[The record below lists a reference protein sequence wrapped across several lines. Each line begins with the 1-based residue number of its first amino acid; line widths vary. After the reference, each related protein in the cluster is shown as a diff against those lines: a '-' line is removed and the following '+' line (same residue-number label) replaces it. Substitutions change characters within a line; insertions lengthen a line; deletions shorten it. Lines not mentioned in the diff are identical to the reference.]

1 MAKTPGRKSSPA
13 ESASRHSPRTS
24 PRNSMNSDKQADTE
38 KSKHVGGKRPPE
50 PLKDYAVGQVIHVP
64 SLRRYLEDHP
74 GVVDVKDDE
83 EETKIGPAI
92 IAAICNDCMLVLP
105 ILHKRQP
112 KGPIAFDVV
121 DLNVTPEPGR
131 GGMEAALAG
140 EVLAVRGHWRP
151 EPTAYVRINFVVTVD
166 FDEENWGTLGVSVLD
181 ELIDVSTAWL
191 GRRTSFVMGK
201 MIHMSPSLQNDAL
214 LEHAQ
219 DPSHITRSVDW
230 HKGYAAAKNDSARD
244 GEDDNE
250 SEDND
255 HEVSFLCPLRK
266 HLLQLCARDI
276 RHCSALTTTQRS
288 KGKRSAAKSTKHPA
302 EANERPAAK
311 GTKRPAP
318 DSNDPTATKKRVG
331 TKGTTQNAKGA
342 AEGGSTKTTATE
354 DKQEKKPKPKKT
366 NVELT
371 EVYKRTSKPPNG
383 NYTCQHE
390 HDKTKCACKCCKEGT
405 KHPHTGFLRWKKE
418 QEAIANGSFPK
429 GLARVKHSS
438 KKIKSLPQKIPKGL
452 VDDESGEEDSGQE
465 GGEGNDSDRPLA
477 EVARLKGK
485 SEASPEKGSG
495 GGRVNDVPRKAASS
509 SSSKTGSSRSSR
521 GSTGS
526 RRPSKASKKNSLTST
541 ASAPAGGVKKT
552 AATSTRKSSDGSN
565 GSTRSTRSRQ
575 FSAAAAATT
584 DVADGPAEDA
594 ASEESV
600 SEEE

>member
-1 MAKTPGRKSSPA
+1 
-13 ESASRHSPRTS
+13 
-24 PRNSMNSDKQADTE
+24 MNSDIQADTG

-92 IAAICNDCMLVLP
+92 IAAICNGCMLVLP
-105 ILHKRQP
+105 ILHRRQP

-121 DLNVTPEPGR
+121 DLNVTPDSGR
-131 GGMEAALAG
+131 GEMEAALAG
-140 EVLAVRGHWRP
+140 EVLAVRGRWRP
-151 EPTAYVRINFVVTVD
+151 EPTAYVRTNFVVTVD

-191 GRRTSFVMGK
+191 GRRTSFVLGK
-201 MIHMSPSLQNDAL
+201 MIHMSPSLQTDAL

-230 HKGYAAAKNDSARD
+230 HKGYAAAKNDTERD
-244 GEDDNE
+244 GEDDE
-250 SEDND
+250 SKGDD
-255 HEVSFLCPLRK
+255 HERP
-266 HLLQLCARDI
+266 
-276 RHCSALTTTQRS
+276 
-288 KGKRSAAKSTKHPA
+288 KGKRPAAKSTKRPA
-302 EANERPAAK
+302 EGSKRPATK

-331 TKGTTQNAKGA
+331 TKGTTQNGKDA
-342 AEGGSTKTTATE
+342 AEGGSAKTTATE
-354 DKQEKKPKPKKT
+354 EKQEKKSKPKKT
-366 NVELT
+366 DAELT
-371 EVYKRTSKPPNG
+371 EVYKRTSKLPNG

-405 KHPHTGFLRWKKE
+405 KHPPTGYLKWKKE

-452 VDDESGEEDSGQE
+452 VDDESGEEDSSQE
-465 GGEGNDSDRPLA
+465 GGEDNDSDRPLA
-477 EVARLKGK
+477 EVARSKAK
-485 SEASPEKGSG
+485 SEAPAKKGSG
-495 GGRVNDVPRKAASS
+495 SGRVNDVPRKATSS

-521 GSTGS
+521 GSKRS
-526 RRPSKASKKNSLTST
+526 RGPSEASKKNSLSST

-575 FSAAAAATT
+575 ASAAAAATT
-584 DVADGPAEDA
+584 DVEDGPAENA
-594 ASEESV
+594 ASDESE